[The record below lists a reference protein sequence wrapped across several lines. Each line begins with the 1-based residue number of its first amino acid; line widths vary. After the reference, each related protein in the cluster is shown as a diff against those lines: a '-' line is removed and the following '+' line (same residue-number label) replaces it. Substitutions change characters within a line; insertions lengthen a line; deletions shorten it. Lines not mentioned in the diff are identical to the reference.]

1 MSDKLTLTAEKR
13 TEFGKGAARRARA
26 AHQTPA
32 VIYGHGTEPVHI
44 VLPAHDTM
52 LALKHSNA
60 LLTIK
65 LEDDS
70 LVAIVKDVQ
79 RDPVRRLIEHV
90 DLQLVNKGEKITVDV
105 PLHIVGESFPGT
117 IHVTEYSSL
126 QLEADATNLPDG
138 LDLSIEGLTEG
149 TKVHASDVPLPDGAT
164 LVTDPDAVVVT
175 VLAPRGG
182 SGDDADESG
191 AESAAE

>member
-126 QLEADATNLPDG
+126 QLEADATNLPEG

-149 TKVHASDVPLPDGAT
+149 TKVHASDVPLPEGAT

-175 VLAPRGG
+175 VLAPRGAA
-182 SGDDADESG
+182 SDDDEAG

>member
-149 TKVHASDVPLPDGAT
+149 TKVHASDVPLPKGAT

-175 VLAPRGG
+175 VLAPRGAA
-182 SGDDADESG
+182 SDDDEAAD
-191 AESAAE
+191 ESAAE